1 MLAGLHTPLKPGA
14 EERSEEYHRA
24 VWPDVLQAIR
34 RVGITWLPMIF
45 DL

>member
-1 MLAGLHTPLKPGA
+1 MLARLYTPLKPGA
-14 EERSEEYHRA
+14 EGRGEECHRA